1 MTNVSIRYGDKQINF
16 NVPTDNLSA
25 ILNPNE
31 NYPAEDTAAEVE
43 RALNNPIG
51 CEVLEKIVKPG
62 NKVLILADDNTR
74 LTPTKEII
82 PPILNRL
89 NKAGVKDSDVLIL
102 IALGTHRP
110 MTVNEIIQKFGK
122 ETHSRVKI
130 LNHEFNNINQLHDMG
145 VTENG
150 TPIQINKLLLEF
162 DLIIGVGSIV
172 PHHIP
177 GFSGGA
183 KIVQPGVCGE
193 ETTAQT
199 HLLSVRSSRSL
210 LGRAENEV
218 RRELELI
225 ARKAN
230 THHIF
235 NVVLS
240 EEGRLLKGFFGDI
253 EMAFREGV
261 KLSREIY
268 GVRAA
273 GRTDI
278 VVASSYPCDLE
289 FWQAHKSLYACEAV
303 TKEGGTMIIVT
314 PCPEGVAATH
324 ADMVSFANQSP
335 GEIDE
340 QIKNGTI
347 KDKVAGALAL
357 AWSKIRQ
364 FATVCIVSDGID
376 EETAKKLGFIHYK
389 SVDDALEAAF
399 LRHGRD
405 AKVTVLPVAG
415 DILPLVKG
423 EENL

>member
-1 MTNVSIRYGDKQINF
+1 MSNVSIRYGDKQISF
-16 NVPTDNLSA
+16 NIPTKNLSA
-25 ILNPNE
+25 ILHPNE
-31 NYPAEDTAAEVE
+31 NHPVEDTAAEIE

-51 CEVLEKIVKPG
+51 CETLEKIVKSG
-62 NKVLILADDNTR
+62 DKVLILADDNTR
-74 LTPTKEII
+74 LTPTKDII

-89 NKAGVKDSDVLIL
+89 NSAGVKDSDIVIL

-110 MTVNEIIQKFGK
+110 MTEDEIIQKFGT
-122 ETHSRVKI
+122 ETHRRVKI
-130 LNHEFNNINQLHDMG
+130 LNHEFKNPNQLHDMG

-162 DLIIGVGSIV
+162 DIIIGVGSIV

-183 KIVQPGVCGE
+183 KIVQPGICGE

-210 LGRAENEV
+210 LGQAENEV

-240 EEGRLLKGFFGDI
+240 EDGRLLKGFFGDI

-268 GVRAA
+268 GVPAA
-273 GRTDI
+273 ERTDI

-314 PCPEGVAATH
+314 PCPEGVAVTH
-324 ADMVSFANQSP
+324 GDMVSFANQSP
-335 GEIDE
+335 EAIDT
-340 QIKNGTI
+340 QIKAGII

-357 AWSKIRQ
+357 AWAKIRQ
-364 FATVCIVSDGID
+364 FATVSIVSDGID
-376 EETAKKLGFIHYK
+376 EATAKKLGFIHYK
-389 SVDDALEAAF
+389 SVEDALEAA
-399 LRHGRD
+399 LKRHGDD

-415 DILPLVKG
+415 DILPIVEG
-423 EENL
+423 ENI